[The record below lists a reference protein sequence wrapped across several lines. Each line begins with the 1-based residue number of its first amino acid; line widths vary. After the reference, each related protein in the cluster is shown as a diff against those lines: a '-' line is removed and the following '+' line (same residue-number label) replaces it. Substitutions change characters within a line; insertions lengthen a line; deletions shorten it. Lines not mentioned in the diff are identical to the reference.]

1 MSGLLKVDGKKLTVS
16 YAVDTKLDKDGDGKA
31 SLVAKNTSEIELDIP
46 ELLGEIAK
54 KDLSILEAFMA
65 NIKVEKDI

>member
-1 MSGLLKVDGKKLTVS
+1 MSGQLKVEGKKVVVNYTVD
-16 YAVDTKLDKDGDGKA
+16 YKLDKDADGKV
-31 SLVAKNTSEIELDIP
+31 SLTAKNTSEIEIDIP

-65 NIKVEKDI
+65 SIKVEKGL

>member
-16 YAVDTKLDKDGDGKA
+16 YTVDTKLDKDADGKA
-31 SLVAKNTSEIELDIP
+31 SLVAKNTTEIELDIP

-54 KDLSILEAFMA
+54 KDLSILESFMA
-65 NIKVEKDI
+65 NIKVEKEI

>member
-1 MSGLLKVDGKKLTVS
+1 MSGLLKVEGKKVTVS
-16 YAVDTKLDKDGDGKA
+16 YAVDYKLDKDADGKI

-54 KDLSILEAFMA
+54 KDLSILESFMA
-65 NIKVEKDI
+65 SIKVEKEL